1 MNKHKNNKNFN
12 YYKFGVIEQITISQI
27 KILLQQGSPKF
38 LEYKKGGCD
47 E

>member
-12 YYKFGVIEQITISQI
+12 CYKFGVIEQITVSQM
-27 KILLQQGSPKF
+27 KILLQQGSHKF
-38 LEYKKGGCD
+38 LEEKKGGCD